1 MFLRLA
7 IFVGLLT
14 SLTAFAQA
22 AFPPK
27 MEGKYRNP
35 SYGTSG
41 GTLVELINMES
52 PERASLRVTMSDVYY
67 HGTPCVVKPV
77 ETVAERGNGGWKFA
91 VRIPECLTYTI
102 TIAPVEGKQ
111 RFEGTYTTDFPTE
124 GVIYYEW

>member
-1 MFLRLA
+1 MSRRAAILVGFLA
-7 IFVGLLT
+7 
-14 SLTAFAQA
+14 SLNACAQTAL
-22 AFPPK
+22 PPK
-27 MEGKYRNP
+27 MEGTYRNP

-41 GTLVELINMES
+41 GTRVELIKMES

-77 ETVAERGNGGWKFA
+77 ETIAERANGGWRFA
-91 VRIPECLTYTI
+91 VRVPECLTYTI

-111 RFEGTYTTDFPTE
+111 RLEGTYTTDFPSE